1 MTALI
6 DRVSPQTGP
15 WRVRVSG
22 IDHTGPARTSI
33 AGASWVFSRDDLERS
48 GAFLATEMNNE
59 PLPPDHGFPVRL
71 VVPGWY
77 GCTCIKWV
85 SAIELVQDEEQ
96 ATSQMREFARRT
108 HQDGAPALAREY
120 TPARIDLAATAI
132 RVEQWV
138 SNGRPTYRV
147 VGIMWGGERPTNALT
162 IRFRHNQPFV
172 PVTDCPL
179 PASTET
185 WSLWSHLWKPDSPGR
200 YQIVLR
206 TSDSTVRTRRLDIF
220 AYTREVEIEDV

>member
-1 MTALI
+1 
-6 DRVSPQTGP
+6 
-15 WRVRVSG
+15 
-22 IDHTGPARTSI
+22 
-33 AGASWVFSRDDLERS
+33 
-48 GAFLATEMNNE
+48 
-59 PLPPDHGFPVRL
+59 
-71 VVPGWY
+71 
-77 GCTCIKWV
+77 
-85 SAIELVQDEEQ
+85 
-96 ATSQMREFARRT
+96 
-108 HQDGAPALAREY
+108 
-120 TPARIDLAATAI
+120 
-132 RVEQWV
+132 
-138 SNGRPTYRV
+138 
-147 VGIMWGGERPTNALT
+147 MWGGERPTNALT